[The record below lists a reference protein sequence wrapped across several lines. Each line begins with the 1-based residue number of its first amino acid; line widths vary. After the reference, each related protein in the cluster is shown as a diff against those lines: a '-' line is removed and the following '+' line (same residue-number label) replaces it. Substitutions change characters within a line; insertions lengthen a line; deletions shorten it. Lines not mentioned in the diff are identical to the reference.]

1 MKKVFVINFIFL
13 YRKLNPNSGLR
24 HCINTSLITL
34 WNILLFRVSQFV
46 SSLEPPALTF
56 YNLELFSIYGNDGT
70 TISTEV
76 NPCRK
81 LKLRT
86 MILFISNSWSCFFA
100 KSLLYPHL
108 KARYFSFSF
117 YFSRTKIKVKSGYSI
132 YIMEWKSNSSYP
144 CIKYITSYPLRFNVL
159 WRPTLMLLSQTCF
172 LLLLSGRYGYDR
184 NCWFQAKMNI
194 NIRNEVLSSCLG
206 SLHQTLDS

>member
-34 WNILLFRVSQFV
+34 WNFLSFRVSQFV
-46 SSLEPPALTF
+46 TSLGPPALTF
-56 YNLELFSIYGNDGT
+56 YNLTLFSIYGNDGT

-86 MILFISNSWSCFFA
+86 MILFISNSVLFFRQ
-100 KSLLYPHL
+100 KFVISIFESSVFFIFVFF
-108 KARYFSFSF
+108 FSHME
-117 YFSRTKIKVKSGYSI
+117 IKK
-132 YIMEWKSNSSYP
+132 
-144 CIKYITSYPLRFNVL
+144 LRVDIQFI
-159 WRPTLMLLSQTCF
+159 S
-172 LLLLSGRYGYDR
+172 
-184 NCWFQAKMNI
+184 
-194 NIRNEVLSSCLG
+194 RNESDILG
-206 SLHQTLDS
+206 YRSKKIILGQSV

>member
-1 MKKVFVINFIFL
+1 MKTIFVINSIFL

-34 WNILLFRVSQFV
+34 WNFLSFRVSQFV
-46 SSLEPPALTF
+46 TSLEPPALTF

-86 MILFISNSWSCFFA
+86 MILFISNNVLFFRQ
-100 KSLLYPHL
+100 KFVISTFESSVFF
-108 KARYFSFSF
+108 FSFF
-117 YFSRTKIKVKSGYSI
+117 FSRTKIKRLRVDI
-132 YIMEWKSNSSYP
+132 QF
-144 CIKYITSYPLRFNVL
+144 TSWNE
-159 WRPTLMLLSQTCF
+159 SQTQIIHT
-172 LLLLSGRYGYDR
+172 L
-184 NCWFQAKMNI
+184 NI
-194 NIRNEVLSSCLG
+194 
-206 SLHQTLDS
+206 SLYTLKYSTFFGAQL

>member
-1 MKKVFVINFIFL
+1 MKKIFVINSIFL

-34 WNILLFRVSQFV
+34 WNFLSFRVSQFV
-46 SSLEPPALTF
+46 TSLEPPALTF

-86 MILFISNSWSCFFA
+86 MILFISNSVISTFESSVFFTFVFF
-100 KSLLYPHL
+100 
-108 KARYFSFSF
+108 FSH
-117 YFSRTKIKVKSGYSI
+117 TEIKKWRVDI
-132 YIMEWKSNSSYP
+132 QF
-144 CIKYITSYPLRFNVL
+144 TL
-159 WRPTLMLLSQTCF
+159 WNESQTQVIHA
-172 LLLLSGRYGYDR
+172 L
-184 NCWFQAKMNI
+184 NI
-194 NIRNEVLSSCLG
+194 
-206 SLHQTLDS
+206 SLYTLKDSTFFGAQL